1 MSRRSSC
8 AGRIRGILM
17 SGLGVGLGVLPAC
30 SSDSTKPSIGQ
41 VVADSADQVL
51 FKMSTIDSNDGLR
64 RAIVYAETA
73 FVYQTSQRMDL
84 RRLRVTFFDEQGKQ
98 SSTLVANQGLY
109 TITNGSLDARGKVQ
123 VQSTDGKRLET
134 EHLIYDKALLQV
146 RGDTA
151 FVYTAPTENLVG
163 NAFTSDLEFKNVR
176 VQQPRGSQR
185 GTGVIIPGQ

>member
-1 MSRRSSC
+1 MNRWGGFAGLIRRVGP
-8 AGRIRGILM
+8 ATLAF
-17 SGLGVGLGVLPAC
+17 GLVAAC
-30 SSDSTKPSIGQ
+30 TSDSTKPSLGQ

-51 FKMSTIDSNDGLR
+51 FKMSTIDSNDGVR

-84 RRLRVTFFDEQGKQ
+84 RRMRVTFFDEQGKQ
-98 SSTLVANQGLY
+98 SSTLVANQGMY

-134 EHLIYDKALLQV
+134 EHLIYDKTLMQV

-151 FVYTAPTENLVG
+151 FVYSSPTEHLVG
-163 NAFTSDLEFKNVR
+163 NAFTSDMEFKNVR
-176 VQQPRGSQR
+176 VQQPRGNQR
-185 GTGVIIPGQ
+185 GQGVIIPGQ